1 MNCVNDR
8 QDLEMF
14 FAATKAEA
22 SAGIATL
29 SERLGALGLPET
41 ETDDV
46 RIALA
51 EAINNVVE
59 HSYAGTTPE
68 NVHVKCSLG
77 TENLEIL
84 ITDSGVP
91 MPEGALGTRV
101 PASVDTV
108 LSDLP
113 EGGFGWFL
121 IRTLADEVRYD
132 RRNGQN
138 LLFLL
143 FERTKK
149 ADRPQ

>member
-59 HSYAGTTPE
+59 HAYAGTTPE

-77 TENLEIL
+77 AENLEIL

-113 EGGFGWFL
+113 EGGFGWYL
-121 IRTLADEVRYD
+121 IRTLTSNVQYE
-132 RRNGQN
+132 RRGGCNRLS
-138 LLFLL
+138 LLFD
-143 FERTKK
+143 FSES
-149 ADRPQ
+149 Q

>member
-8 QDLEMF
+8 QELEMF

-77 TENLEIL
+77 TKNLEIL

-91 MPEGALGTRV
+91 MPEVALGTRV
-101 PASVDTV
+101 PASVDTA

-113 EGGFGWFL
+113 EGGFGWYL
-121 IRTLADEVRYD
+121 IRTLTSDVHYE
-132 RRNGQN
+132 RRGGCNRLS
-138 LLFLL
+138 LLFD
-143 FERTKK
+143 FAES
-149 ADRPQ
+149 Q